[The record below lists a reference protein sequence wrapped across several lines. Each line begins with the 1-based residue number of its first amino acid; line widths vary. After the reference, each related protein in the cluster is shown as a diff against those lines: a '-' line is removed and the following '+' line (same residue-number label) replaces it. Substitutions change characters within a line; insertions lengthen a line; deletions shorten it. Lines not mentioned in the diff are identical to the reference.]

1 MKLSKAIKI
10 LKKHQQ
16 WRLGA
21 EQSKPTEPRKLTEAI
36 NLVLYA
42 LELSKTYIKYT
53 EIGDYQKLR
62 EL

>member
-1 MKLSKAIKI
+1 MKLKHAIKT

-21 EQSKPTEPRKLTEAI
+21 EHVKPVKEKKLTEAI
-36 NLVLYA
+36 DLVLYA

>member
-1 MKLSKAIKI
+1 MKLKNAIKT

-21 EQSKPTEPRKLTEAI
+21 EHVKPVKEKKLTEAI
-36 NLVLYA
+36 DLVLYA